1 MYDVVRIDHFR
12 GFDAYWEIPFTAE
25 TAKTGKWTKGPGLD
39 FFKAIKKKLKSAK
52 LIAEDLGDLTDG
64 VRELRRNSGLPGM
77 AILQFAF
84 GGGADNYYLPHN
96 IQSNTVLYPG
106 THDNDTGLGWYR
118 SMDPTTQ
125 DHVRRYFE
133 ISGEN
138 IGWDM
143 IRTSYKSVA
152 NLAIIPFQDI
162 LSLGSEGRF
171 NTPGKAEGNWQWRY
185 SPEQLNSLKGGT
197 TQYLKKLA
205 QLCYREGQPVANVI

>member
-1 MYDVVRIDHFR
+1 
-12 GFDAYWEIPFTAE
+12 
-25 TAKTGKWTKGPGLD
+25 
-39 FFKAIKKKLKSAK
+39 
-52 LIAEDLGDLTDG
+52 
-64 VRELRRNSGLPGM
+64 
-77 AILQFAF
+77 
-84 GGGADNYYLPHN
+84 
-96 IQSNTVLYPG
+96 
-106 THDNDTGLGWYR
+106 
-118 SMDPTTQ
+118 MDPTTQ